1 MNLMI
6 KKLFQN
12 YRFIGVLWFGLSFV
26 AVLQTAFRPE
36 KHNNYL
42 IFKGVFWHTIQQ
54 LPLYVPY
61 PEEYFDMNHY
71 GIFFSGIIAPFA
83 VLPNWLGCSLWILAN
98 SVFLYWAIRQLPLP
112 KWAVIGVLFISVHDL
127 YTAAAMQQFNVSI
140 IALLL
145 GAFVFIEKGKS
156 HWATLFIVIGLLTK
170 LYGIVGLAFCQRQM
184 AFCVVWTTVA
194 RAVILFANALFLN
207 GLCDFSISRM
217 VYFSFGEKRVKFRHL
232 AL

>member
-12 YRFIGVLWFGLSFV
+12 YRFITALWFGLSLV

-83 VLPNWLGCSLWILAN
+83 VLPRLFAMDFGKF
-98 SVFLYWAIRQLPLP
+98 SVF
-112 KWAVIGVLFISVHDL
+112 VLGYSPTTSPEMGNYRRFIH
-127 YTAAAMQQFNVSI
+127 
-140 IALLL
+140 
-145 GAFVFIEKGKS
+145 
-156 HWATLFIVIGLLTK
+156 
-170 LYGIVGLAFCQRQM
+170 
-184 AFCVVWTTVA
+184 
-194 RAVILFANALFLN
+194 
-207 GLCDFSISRM
+207 
-217 VYFSFGEKRVKFRHL
+217 FRS
-232 AL
+232 

>member
-12 YRFIGVLWFGLSFV
+12 YRFISVLWFGLSFV

-71 GIFFSGIIAPFA
+71 GIFFSLLIAPFA
-83 VLPNWLGCSLWILAN
+83 ILPDALGGILWNLANVGLLVYAFSKLPFSSEKKAWLGWLCLQEYL
-98 SVFLYWAIRQLPLP
+98 
-112 KWAVIGVLFISVHDL
+112 
-127 YTAAAMQQFNVSI
+127 TAALSFQFNVGLVALIILSAVYIYERKEVQSAMSI
-140 IALLL
+140 LVGL
-145 GAFVFIEKGKS
+145 FVKI
-156 HWATLFIVIGLLTK
+156 
-170 LYGIVGLAFCQRQM
+170 YGIVGLSSF
-184 AFCVVWTTVA
+184 FF
-194 RAVILFANALFLN
+194 VIGVSATFSSHKILN
-207 GLCDFSISRM
+207 I
-217 VYFSFGEKRVKFRHL
+217 
-232 AL
+232 

>member
-1 MNLMI
+1 MI

-12 YRFIGVLWFGLSFV
+12 YRFITALWFGLSLV

-98 SVFLYWAIRQLPLP
+98 SAFLYWAIRQLPLP
-112 KWAVIGVLFISVHDL
+112 KWAIIGVLFISAHDL
-127 YTAAAMQQFNVSI
+127 YTAAAMQQFNISI
-140 IALLL
+140 IASVC
-145 GAFVFIEKGKS
+145 F
-156 HWATLFIVIGLLTK
+156 H
-170 LYGIVGLAFCQRQM
+170 
-184 AFCVVWTTVA
+184 
-194 RAVILFANALFLN
+194 
-207 GLCDFSISRM
+207 
-217 VYFSFGEKRVKFRHL
+217 
-232 AL
+232 